1 LESLKV
7 NKLKKY
13 LIALLAGLS
22 DLLNLKDIF
31 KFEDSRFRDLKI
43 LNSVNL
49 EDSVDLE
56 DTITTL
62 LIGSCWLLID
72 NYIVDCWLS
81 IVDWKKQQTAIS
93 KKQETIEM
101 NLVDIINNYK
111 EVCI

>member
-1 LESLKV
+1 MESLKV

-49 EDSVDLE
+49 EDSEDLE

-81 IVDWKKQQTAIS
+81 IVYWKKQQTAIS